1 MLPGRNG
8 SPASIPGRGRA
19 GHVFRA
25 DAAKELKVLKLDF
38 SEQVLTKGTLGG
50 APPRPPKVASS
61 LVDALTSSF
70 MGQFYVTVRAV
81 VRVESQANLGE
92 SCNRAFAS

>member
-8 SPASIPGRGRA
+8 PPTSIPGRGRA

-38 SEQVLTKGTLGG
+38 SEQVLTKGTL
-50 APPRPPKVASS
+50 
-61 LVDALTSSF
+61 VDALTSSF

-92 SCNRAFAS
+92 SCNRAFTS